1 VGIELVGLLA
11 ITAALLLVLL
21 LRPATTR
28 ERGGRVL
35 AFLGILALP
44 TLAFAVGFNA
54 HVERSKK
61 REFCLSCHIME
72 PYGKSLAIDDDE
84 YVPASHV
91 QNNRVHRDEACFT
104 CHTTYALYGD
114 IKAKIGGLR
123 HIAVNYLGAPPDTI
137 RLYRPYNNRECLHC
151 HGSSRSFVEAG
162 RPRPS
167 SGSASAMSP
176 RAAARFTASPS
187 TRTSGSVRCVAP
199 IAGSPVIAIGCAAIF
214 RCWRAGCASR
224 PAR

>member
-1 VGIELVGLLA
+1 M
-11 ITAALLLVLL
+11 
-21 LRPATTR
+21 TR

-44 TLAFAVGFNA
+44 SLAFAVGFNA

-72 PYGKSLAIDDDE
+72 PYGKSLAIDDEE

-123 HIAVNYLGAPPDTI
+123 HIASTTWARRRTRSSSTAPTTTASASTATRAPG
-137 RLYRPYNNRECLHC
+137 R
-151 HGSSRSFVEAG
+151 SSR
-162 RPRPS
+162 
-167 SGSASAMSP
+167 M
-176 RAAARFTASPS
+176 
-187 TRTSGSVRCVAP
+187 TRTR
-199 IAGSPVIAIGCAAIF
+199 
-214 RCWRAGCASR
+214 R
-224 PAR
+224 PTPP

>member
-11 ITAALLLVLL
+11 ITAALLLALL
-21 LRPATTR
+21 LRPGMTR
-28 ERGGRVL
+28 ERGGRAL
-35 AFLGILALP
+35 AFLGILLLP
-44 TLAFAVGFNA
+44 SLAFAVGFSA

-114 IKAKIGGLR
+114 IKAKLGGLR

-151 HGSSRSFVEAG
+151 HEGARSFESNDAHAETDTTMTAIKAN
-162 RPRPS
+162 RLS
-167 SGSASAMSP
+167 CMSVGCHDLVHDV
-176 RAAARFTASPS
+176 RNLGQLQMWKGARS
-187 TRTSGSVRCVAP
+187 
-199 IAGSPVIAIGCAAIF
+199 
-214 RCWRAGCASR
+214 
-224 PAR
+224 

>member
-1 VGIELVGLLA
+1 MGIELVGLLA
-11 ITAALLLVLL
+11 ITAALLSALF
-21 LRPATTR
+21 LRPAMTR

-44 TLAFAVGFNA
+44 VLAFAVGFNA

-72 PYGKSLAIDDDE
+72 PYGRSLAIDDDE
-84 YVPASHV
+84 YVPAGHV

-151 HGSSRSFVEAG
+151 HGGARSFESNDAHTETDTTMTAIKAN
-162 RPRPS
+162 RLSCMS
-167 SGSASAMSP
+167 SGCHDLVHDVRNLGQLPMWKG
-176 RAAARFTASPS
+176 ARS
-187 TRTSGSVRCVAP
+187 
-199 IAGSPVIAIGCAAIF
+199 
-214 RCWRAGCASR
+214 
-224 PAR
+224 

>member
-11 ITAALLLVLL
+11 ITAALLLALL
-21 LRPATTR
+21 LRPGMTR

-35 AFLGILALP
+35 AFLGILLLP
-44 TLAFAVGFNA
+44 SLAFAVGFSA

-137 RLYRPYNNRECLHC
+137 RLYKPYNNRECLHC
-151 HGSSRSFVEAG
+151 HGGARSFESSDAHTETDTTMTAIKAN
-162 RPRPS
+162 RLSCMS
-167 SGSASAMSP
+167 SGCHDLVHDVRNLDKLEMWKG
-176 RAAARFTASPS
+176 ARL
-187 TRTSGSVRCVAP
+187 
-199 IAGSPVIAIGCAAIF
+199 
-214 RCWRAGCASR
+214 
-224 PAR
+224 

>member
-1 VGIELVGLLA
+1 MGIELVGLLA
-11 ITAALLLVLL
+11 ITAALLLALL
-21 LRPATTR
+21 LRPAMTR

-72 PYGKSLAIDDDE
+72 PYGKSLAIDDEE
-84 YVPASHV
+84 YVPAGHV
-91 QNNRVHRDEACFT
+91 QNNRVHRDEA

-151 HGSSRSFVEAG
+151 HEGARSFESSDAHTETDTTMTAIKAN
-162 RPRPS
+162 RLSCMS
-167 SGSASAMSP
+167 SGCHDLVHDVRNLQQLQMWKG
-176 RAAARFTASPS
+176 ARS
-187 TRTSGSVRCVAP
+187 
-199 IAGSPVIAIGCAAIF
+199 
-214 RCWRAGCASR
+214 
-224 PAR
+224 

>member
-1 VGIELVGLLA
+1 MGIELVGLLA
-11 ITAALLLVLL
+11 ITAALLLALL
-21 LRPATTR
+21 LRPGMTR
-28 ERGGRVL
+28 ERGGRAL
-35 AFLGILALP
+35 AFLGILLLP
-44 TLAFAVGFNA
+44 SLAFAVGFSA

-137 RLYRPYNNRECLHC
+137 RLYKPYNNRECLHC
-151 HGSSRSFVEAG
+151 HEGARSFESSDAHTETDTTMAAIKAN
-162 RPRPS
+162 RLSCMS
-167 SGSASAMSP
+167 SGCHDLVHDVRNLDKLEMWKG
-176 RAAARFTASPS
+176 ARL
-187 TRTSGSVRCVAP
+187 
-199 IAGSPVIAIGCAAIF
+199 
-214 RCWRAGCASR
+214 
-224 PAR
+224 

>member
-1 VGIELVGLLA
+1 MGIELVGLLA
-11 ITAALLLVLL
+11 ITAALLLALL
-21 LRPATTR
+21 LRPGMTR

-35 AFLGILALP
+35 AFLGILLLP
-44 TLAFAVGFNA
+44 SLAFAVGFSA

-137 RLYRPYNNRECLHC
+137 RLYKPYNNRECLHC
-151 HGSSRSFVEAG
+151 HGGARSFESSDAHTETDTTMTAIKAN
-162 RPRPS
+162 RLSCMS
-167 SGSASAMSP
+167 SGCHDLVHDVRNLDKLEMWKG
-176 RAAARFTASPS
+176 ARL
-187 TRTSGSVRCVAP
+187 
-199 IAGSPVIAIGCAAIF
+199 
-214 RCWRAGCASR
+214 
-224 PAR
+224 